1 MLKNLKFQN
10 FSPLIGRSLV
20 SSPPPFSSRVFSS
33 RKHEFK
39 AETKKLLQI
48 VASSLYSD
56 KEIFCREL
64 ISNASD
70 SMEKLRHA
78 HLSQP
83 EVFPFVLDG
92 EMEINLLTDAEKK
105 TLTIIDKGIGM
116 NDEEMI
122 SLLGTIAKSGSQAF
136 LKEVDNNNKNIIG
149 QFGVGFYSAFMVGDQ
164 VDVYSKSAKVGS
176 KGYKWTS
183 KGLGEYEIEE
193 CDEGCDIGTKIV
205 IHLKDDCLSYADP
218 LKLRSTITRYTNF
231 IQFPIKLNGETVN
244 TVKPLWTMEK
254 SEITGDQHK
263 EFYRFIASAW
273 DDYRFV
279 FQFKTDAPINIS
291 SLLYVPETHFE
302 HLGMQRMDPG
312 VNLYSRK
319 ILIQKGA
326 KILPDY
332 LRFIKGVIDSED
344 IPMNLSREILQDSQL
359 IKKLGDVMTLKI
371 IRFLSDEAKKD
382 EEKYLKFF
390 EKFGKFIKEGVCTSE
405 EKEFDNL
412 KELLRFSTTSSTDSS
427 LAITSLASY
436 VSRMQKDQKSIYY
449 LISSDKK
456 TAEES
461 VYYSQFKRKNF
472 EVLFLTEDIDE
483 FVANRMES
491 YKDFKFENIASSSV
505 LRTESTMEEGDK
517 NKLVE
522 FFKKSLGNAVSDV
535 SVSSLDEKF
544 PALVTDFESPS
555 IRRLV
560 R

>member
-1 MLKNLKFQN
+1 
-10 FSPLIGRSLV
+10 
-20 SSPPPFSSRVFSS
+20 
-33 RKHEFK
+33 
-39 AETKKLLQI
+39 
-48 VASSLYSD
+48 
-56 KEIFCREL
+56 
-64 ISNASD
+64 
-70 SMEKLRHA
+70 
-78 HLSQP
+78 
-83 EVFPFVLDG
+83 
-92 EMEINLLTDAEKK
+92 
-105 TLTIIDKGIGM
+105 
-116 NDEEMI
+116 
-122 SLLGTIAKSGSQAF
+122 
-136 LKEVDNNNKNIIG
+136 
-149 QFGVGFYSAFMVGDQ
+149 MVGDQ

-218 LKLRSTITRYTNF
+218 LKLRSTITRYSNF